1 MKYSAVLTVLL
12 LSACLAG
19 CAPEKEAAPP
29 AAQEAALS
37 ESAPPVIPA
46 DSAALSRQAL
56 DVYGK
61 GNGAEALRLAE
72 KALAASP
79 DNYEALALKGLLTAF
94 AGAPE
99 DGAAMIG
106 KALEIYNRSGISKKS
121 SKRTRGMRG
130 PCTASP
136 RIIPTCGTGRRLSAG
151 CGKRRP
157 LNRRCGE
164 RRRSRIISS
173 GSTETRSLK
182 RSFIHEKR
190 RREPSLFYFL
200 YVLFGFL
207 GNQPFRT
214 RSSC

>member
-19 CAPEKEAAPP
+19 CAPEKEAASP
-29 AAQEAALS
+29 AAQESAIS

-56 DVYGK
+56 DVYGE

-106 KALEIYNRSGISKKS
+106 KALEIYPGYTQGHYDMAMALKLGGHYSESIRHFQKVLEKDPRNAWSMYGIATNYSD
-121 SKRTRGMRG
+121 MRMRDKAQALSWLRKAAALE
-130 PCTASP
+130 PAVRETAAEQDHFFWLHGDTEFEA
-136 RIIPTCGTGRRLSAG
+136 IIHP
-151 CGKRRP
+151 
-157 LNRRCGE
+157 
-164 RRRSRIISS
+164 
-173 GSTETRSLK
+173 
-182 RSFIHEKR
+182 
-190 RREPSLFYFL
+190 
-200 YVLFGFL
+200 
-207 GNQPFRT
+207 
-214 RSSC
+214 

>member
-56 DVYGK
+56 DVYGE

-106 KALEIYNRSGISKKS
+106 KALEIYPGYTQGHYDMAMALKLSGHYSESIRHFQKVLEKDPQNAWSMYGIATNYS
-121 SKRTRGMRG
+121 DMRDKAQALSWLRKAAALE
-130 PCTASP
+130 PAVRETAAEQDHFFWLHGDTEFEA
-136 RIIPTCGTGRRLSAG
+136 IIHP
-151 CGKRRP
+151 
-157 LNRRCGE
+157 
-164 RRRSRIISS
+164 
-173 GSTETRSLK
+173 
-182 RSFIHEKR
+182 
-190 RREPSLFYFL
+190 
-200 YVLFGFL
+200 
-207 GNQPFRT
+207 
-214 RSSC
+214 